1 MHSREKV
8 PIIAFDGNHRSGKGT
23 QLAHFSRLLAQK
35 GYDPL
40 VLRGDGTRTGLGQER
55 GDPVSLWWQQ
65 FKQFESAHPNPYEA
79 WRIGAR
85 TLLAE
90 AAIWYGNMPQN
101 GVILFDRSVVSRAQM
116 TLKEGMRV
124 DAEKMYGLSSDTLL
138 SPEQL
143 ELLAPDV
150 TFFLSAPTDRL
161 IARLETDDPKYAF
174 RRRNILNSNEYFEA
188 AYHACR
194 VLGIG
199 SVERVNADTD
209 VQGVTDQIEGG
220 ILTLLETQQR

>member
-8 PIIAFDGNHRSGKGT
+8 PIIAFDGNHRSGKGM

-65 FKQFESAHPNPYEA
+65 FKQFESAHPNLYEA

-101 GVILFDRSVVSRAQM
+101 GVILFDRSAVSRAQM
-116 TLKEGMRV
+116 TLKEDMKV
-124 DAEKMYGLSSDTLL
+124 DAETMYGLSSDTLL

-150 TFFLSAPTDRL
+150 TFFLSAPPEKVLSPNCT
-161 IARLETDDPKYAF
+161 
-174 RRRNILNSNEYFEA
+174 SNGF
-188 AYHACR
+188 
-194 VLGIG
+194 V
-199 SVERVNADTD
+199 
-209 VQGVTDQIEGG
+209 GG
-220 ILTLLETQQR
+220 ILYSNAALVVQLSFLQHSPFTHEVTPPMLTAAQSLR